1 MDLNTVLK
9 ALSDEGI
16 HVCPICGTPFEP
28 YHSRQKTCGAKD
40 CKRKWHNHYVS
51 DRTKQIKAEHP
62 EEYRKY
68 HADANR
74 KWRNKKKDLDRR
86 EAELKQIQ
94 ERWEREEEFS
104 KKIAEYGHEY
114 GKRSA
119 EKLLATVPKIDVTMG
134 GKNDDLHNKDDG
146 ERG

>member
-1 MDLNTVLK
+1 MDLTTVLK

-28 YHSRQKTCGAKD
+28 YHSRQKTCGAPDCRRLHHNQYVKD
-40 CKRKWHNHYVS
+40 RVDRLKRE
-51 DRTKQIKAEHP
+51 QP
-62 EEYRKY
+62 EEWRAY
-68 HADANR
+68 HAKANR
-74 KWRNKKKDLDRR
+74 KYRHKQYEKRKR
-86 EAELKQIQ
+86 EAELKDLQD
-94 ERWEREEEFS
+94 RWEKQEEFDRR
-104 KKIAEYGHEY
+104 IAEYGHEY